1 MGSFTEE
8 ELEQLGV
15 VLPNYCK
22 SLCTKALYL
31 ARDNIGKGTKEEFM
45 GNTLAICEL
54 LKLEVPPSNRS
65 EINACV
71 SAIQPMSQLFKSPSK
86 AEELIGF
93 VDTLIPYD
101 HPFRQLNANQST
113 DHSPK
118 KFYAAAIFALI
129 IVMSATEKKMKSDGA
144 SDEDVMRRLDAW
156 SEYVRLM
163 HEQLLYFD
171 SELENIKNNQA
182 KRKAAKKSNAG
193 HTKLHKMFF
202 AYYEKNSQVWSR
214 AESARR
220 FYRKLNNSDKRLYTS
235 EKHAERQLTEALRKH
250 LKNQ

>member
-1 MGSFTEE
+1 MGNFTDE

-15 VLPNYCK
+15 VLPNYCR

-31 ARDNIGKGTKEEFM
+31 SINNLGEGTKEEFFS
-45 GNTLAICEL
+45 NILAFCEL
-54 LKLEVPPSNRS
+54 LKLDVSPLKTN
-65 EINACV
+65 EINDWA
-71 SAIQPMSQLFKSPSK
+71 SAIQPISQLFKNPTK
-86 AEELIGF
+86 AEEFLGF
-93 VDTLIPYD
+93 ANTLIPDD
-101 HPFRQLNANQST
+101 HPIRKLDAYQST
-113 DHSPK
+113 DCSPK
-118 KFYAAAIFALI
+118 AFYAAAIFALI
-129 IVMSATEKKMKSDGA
+129 IMMSATEKKMKSDGA

-156 SEYVRLM
+156 SEHVRLF

-193 HTKLHKMFF
+193 HTELHKKFF
-202 AYYEKNSQVWSR
+202 AYYAKNSQVWSK

-220 FYRKLNNSDKRLYTS
+220 FYRELNDGDQKLYSS
-235 EKHAERQLTEALRKH
+235 EQHAKRQLTEALRKH